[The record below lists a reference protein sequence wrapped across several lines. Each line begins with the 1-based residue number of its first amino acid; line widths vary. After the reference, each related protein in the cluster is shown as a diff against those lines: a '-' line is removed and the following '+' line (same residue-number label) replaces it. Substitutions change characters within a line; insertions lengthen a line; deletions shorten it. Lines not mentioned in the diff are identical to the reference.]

1 VNLQAGQQLLHYRLV
16 DKLGEGGMGV
26 VWKAVDTTLDREV
39 AIKLLPQAFITD
51 VDRLARF
58 EREAK
63 LLASLNHP
71 SIAAVYGLHEA
82 DTPAG
87 RARFIAMEL
96 IGGEDLAQRLA
107 RGPLPVDRAL
117 TLASQIAEGLSAA
130 HEAGVIHRDLKP
142 ANVKLTAD
150 GKVKVLDFGLAKA
163 LEPGGASGDADPM
176 SSPTMTSAGTLAG
189 MILGTAAYMS
199 PEQARG
205 RPTDRRTDIWAFGC
219 VLFEMVTG
227 RTPFPG
233 EGISDIIAK
242 IIEREPDWDT
252 LPAPLN
258 PGVRRL
264 LERCLAKNA
273 ERRLRDAADVR
284 LEIEELRAD
293 PKGERLA
300 SAAAGSERPQG
311 SPARTWMRAVPWVL
325 AAALLAWVVVAPML
339 RPSEQPESV
348 VHFEINPPTG
358 YQFAEFTTSPD
369 GRAVTF
375 VAISRDAQRS
385 LWVRR
390 LDSTAHRQ
398 LPGTEG
404 AWFPFWS
411 PDSRSIAFFSRGK
424 LRSIEV
430 ASGTIQ
436 TIADAPNGRGGAWG
450 HDGTI
455 LFTPEGAD
463 VLYSVSASGGA
474 PLPRTTLRVTE
485 AGHRFPHFVGDTRR
499 FTYSAHDNDSSKTLR
514 RYLGSLDSDEVTRL
528 DDGMSETYAPPGHAL
543 FVREGTLFVQPLDLG
558 SGRLTGRPQPLAQD
572 IDDTFPRTARSA
584 FSVSNNGVL
593 MVLARRKV
601 RSRVDAY
608 DRLGRRLETVVPGGE
623 YESLYLSGDR
633 RQLLFTRTSAQE
645 SSVWRMDLARAS
657 MSRLQVLPVPE
668 LTVAW
673 SADDRSFVYVTRSVM
688 NRMPIGGGEP
698 ELLLDSEKQSQRAS
712 ALTSPVESGDGRFV
726 VFSGWDPVSDFDLW
740 LLPLAGDRTPV
751 RLSDAT
757 GVQVAAAISPDS
769 RWIAYGS
776 NESGR
781 FEVVVRS
788 AIERAPGTYSN
799 EIWLVS
805 TGGGS
810 APVWSQDGR
819 ELYYVSADYGI
830 MAVSVGR
837 GDGGEFK
844 AGLPVRLFD
853 GPLSVEDDVDIFF
866 RQPTLLALDGE
877 RFLFQVPDEGVRDRT
892 IEVVL
897 NWQELLGR

>member
-1 VNLQAGQQLLHYRLV
+1 MNVEAGLLLLYYRLV
-16 DKLGEGGMGV
+16 HKLGEGGMGV

-39 AIKLLPQAFITD
+39 AIKLLPQAFIAD
-51 VDRLARF
+51 ADRLARF

-71 SIAAVYGLHEA
+71 NIAAVYGLHEA

-96 IGGEDLAQRLA
+96 IGGEDLAQRLV
-107 RGPLPVDRAL
+107 RGPLPVDQTL

-150 GKVKVLDFGLAKA
+150 GKVKLLDFGLAKA
-163 LEPGGASGDADPM
+163 FEPAAASGAADPL

-219 VLFEMVTG
+219 VLFEMLTG
-227 RTPFPG
+227 RSPFPG
-233 EGISDIIAK
+233 EVISDIIAK
-242 IIEREPDWDT
+242 IIEREPDWKT

-264 LERCLAKNA
+264 LERCLVKNA

-293 PKGERLA
+293 PQGERLA
-300 SAAAGSERPQG
+300 SAAAGSELPRAA
-311 SPARTWMRAVPWVL
+311 PARTWLSALPWL
-325 AAALLAWVVVAPML
+325 LLAALLAWVVVAPML
-339 RPSEQPESV
+339 RPAEQTASL
-348 VHFEINPPTG
+348 VHLEINPPPG
-358 YQFAEFTTSPD
+358 YQFAEFTASPD

-375 VAISRDAQRS
+375 VAISRDARRS

-398 LPGTEG
+398 LAGTED

-411 PDSRSIAFFSRGK
+411 PDSRSIAFFSRGR

-455 LFTPEGAD
+455 LFTPDGSG

-474 PLPRTTLRVTE
+474 PQPRTTLRDTE
-485 AGHRFPHFVGDTRR
+485 TTHRFPHFVGDTRR
-499 FTYSAHDNDSSKTLR
+499 FTYSAHADSWKTLR
-514 RYLGSLDSDEVTRL
+514 RYLGSLDRDEVARL

-543 FVREGTLFVQPLDLG
+543 FVREGTLVAQPLDLR
-558 SGRLTGRPQPLAQD
+558 SGVLTGSPQPLAQD

-593 MVLARRKV
+593 MVLARRKL

-623 YESLYLSGDR
+623 YEDLYLSGDR
-633 RQLLFTRTSAQE
+633 RQLLLTRTSAQE

-657 MSRLQVLPVPE
+657 MSRLLVLPVPE
-668 LTVAW
+668 LYVAW
-673 SADDRSFVYVTRSVM
+673 SADDRSFAYVTQSVIA
-688 NRMPIGGGEP
+688 RMPIGGGEP
-698 ELLLDSEKQSQRAS
+698 ELLFDAEKQGEPLS
-712 ALTSPVESGDGRFV
+712 ALSTPVESGDGRFI

-740 LLPLAGDRTPV
+740 LLPLAGDLTPI
-751 RLSDAT
+751 RLSNAT
-757 GVQVAAAISPDS
+757 GVQMAPAISPDS
-769 RWIAYGS
+769 RLIAYGS

-781 FEVVVRS
+781 FEVLVRS
-788 AIERAPGTYSN
+788 ASHPN
-799 EIWLVS
+799 ESWLVS
-805 TGGGS
+805 SGGGS
-810 APVWSQDGR
+810 TPVWSQDGR

-830 MAVSVGR
+830 MAVTVGR
-837 GDGGEFK
+837 GDTGELE

-853 GPLSVEDDVDIFF
+853 GPLSVEDDSEIFF
-866 RQPTLLALDGE
+866 RQPTLVGLDGE
-877 RFLFQVPDEGVRDRT
+877 RFLFQVPDEEVRDRT

-897 NWQELLGR
+897 NWEGLLGR